1 MKKVNIPKL
10 SYPLSAGLTVA
21 ADTVVVTNSARHV
34 TAIAMAVVLVLIL
47 EYLYSMNRWRVEVAY
62 KVALCSGLFSQ
73 KTRFSFQASDC
84 CIFKTLQRYICY
96 WKCDRLMNAK
106 SALTALLLTAMLFS
120 SPVVVADESEDI
132 PTNAQ
137 NTGIHD
143 SLVAALVHAD
153 LVTALQ
159 GEGPFTVFA
168 PTDDAFAAAGIDLTT
183 FDTEEENATLV
194 DILTYHVY
202 SGSVEAAQVTDG
214 MTATMLNGDDATFT
228 VTNESVMIGDATV
241 TMADVMASNGIIHVI
256 DKVLMPPADLVD
268 IPTVA
273 QGTGIH
279 DSLVAAVI
287 QAELLSTLQ
296 GEGPFTVFAPT
307 DDAFTAAGVDLAAL
321 DNDEGKAALTNILLY
336 HVVSGAVPSS
346 AVTDGLVAAAVNGD
360 DLTFTVGDGVMVND
374 ANVILADVMAS
385 NGIIHVIDKVL
396 IPPVPVT
403 EADGDIC
410 YNMYTHTLAA
420 GASFDECMA
429 YAYYVDYE
437 MNGQTFTGCY
447 NLETHTLTTV
457 SQEECEAYM
466 WTPAMDIA
474 MTAQATTIHNSL
486 VAALAQAELVTTLQ
500 GDGPFTVF
508 APTDD
513 AFADAGIDL
522 AALDNEEGKALLTD
536 ILLYHVVSGEVPSS
550 AVTDGLVA
558 GAVNGDDLT
567 FTTGDGVMVNDAN
580 VVLSD
585 VPASNGVIHVIDKV
599 LMPPTEVDT
608 SECDVIIG
616 IDDTGL
622 AYDKPYVE
630 VDVGATVCWIW
641 NDESMAHNVAQI
653 AMEGDT
659 SRYMSGVYS
668 GESMKS
674 VDFRYTFDVD
684 QTFNYI
690 CEPHA
695 TSGMAGQIVV
705 GEGSIVE
712 PEEESNNTPGFSAG
726 IAALAVIGALMI
738 AGRRLR

>member
-1 MKKVNIPKL
+1 MTFN
-10 SYPLSAGLTVA
+10 
-21 ADTVVVTNSARHV
+21 DC
-34 TAIAMAVVLVLIL
+34 IL
-47 EYLYSMNRWRVEVAY
+47 
-62 KVALCSGLFSQ
+62 KP
-73 KTRFSFQASDC
+73 
-84 CIFKTLQRYICY
+84 LQRYICSTI
-96 WKCDRLMNAK
+96 RARAMNARL
-106 SALTALLLTAMLFS
+106 ALVAVITTAMLLAP
-120 SPVVVADESEDI
+120 PVVIADDTQDI

-137 NTGIHD
+137 NTGVHD
-143 SLVAALVHAD
+143 SLVAALAHAG
-153 LVTALQ
+153 LVEALQ
-159 GEGPFTVFA
+159 GQGPFTVFA

-183 FDTEEENATLV
+183 FDTDEENATLV

-202 SGSVEAAQVTDG
+202 AGSVEAAQVTDG

-296 GEGPFTVFAPT
+296 GDGPFTVFAPT

-321 DNDEGKAALTNILLY
+321 DNEEGKAALTDILLY

-346 AVTDGLVAAAVNGD
+346 AVTDGMVAAAVNGD
-360 DLTFTVGDGVMVND
+360 DLTFTVGEGVMVND
-374 ANVILADVMAS
+374 ANVILADVAAS

-396 IPPVPVT
+396 MPPVPIT

-410 YNMYTHTLAA
+410 YNMYTHTIAA
-420 GASFDECMA
+420 GASFDECMS

-447 NLETHTLTTV
+447 NLATHTLTTV

-466 WTPAMDIA
+466 WTPAVDIL
-474 MTAQATTIHNSL
+474 MTAEATTIHNSL
-486 VAALAQAELVTTLQ
+486 VAALTQAELAATLQ

-513 AFADAGIDL
+513 AFAAAGIDL
-522 AALDNEEGKALLTD
+522 AALNNEEGKALLTD

-567 FTTGDGVMVNDAN
+567 FSVGEGVMVNDAN
-580 VVLSD
+580 VVLAD

-599 LMPPTEVDT
+599 LMPPAEVDT

-630 VDVGATVCWIW
+630 VEVGATVCWIW

-653 AMEGDT
+653 AVEGDT
-659 SRYMSGVYS
+659 TRYMSGVYS

-690 CEPHA
+690 CVPHA

>member
-1 MKKVNIPKL
+1 MN
-10 SYPLSAGLTVA
+10 
-21 ADTVVVTNSARHV
+21 ARL
-34 TAIAMAVVLVLIL
+34 AL
-47 EYLYSMNRWRVEVAY
+47 
-62 KVALCSGLFSQ
+62 VAL
-73 KTRFSFQASDC
+73 
-84 CIFKTLQRYICY
+84 
-96 WKCDRLMNAK
+96 
-106 SALTALLLTAMLFS
+106 LTTAMLLAP
-120 SPVVVADESEDI
+120 PVVIADDTQDI

-137 NTGIHD
+137 NTGVHD
-143 SLVAALVHAD
+143 SLVAALAHAG
-153 LVTALQ
+153 LVEALQ
-159 GEGPFTVFA
+159 GQGPFTVFA
-168 PTDDAFAAAGIDLTT
+168 PTDVAFAAAGIDLTT
-183 FDTEEENATLV
+183 FDTDEENATLV
-194 DILTYHVY
+194 DILNYHVY
-202 SGSVEAAQVTDG
+202 AGSVEAAQVTDG

-296 GEGPFTVFAPT
+296 GDGPFTVFAPT

-321 DNDEGKAALTNILLY
+321 DNEEGKAALTDILLYHVISGAVPSSAVTDGMVAAAVNGDDLTFTVGEGVMVNDANVILADVAASNGIIHVIDKVLIPPVPVTEANGDICYNSFTNTIAAGASFDECMSYAYYVDYEMNGQTFTGCYNLATHTLTTVSQEECEAYIWTPAMDIAMTAQSTTILNSLVAALAQAELVATVQGDGPFTVFAPTDDAFDEAGIDLTALDNEEGKALLTDILLY

-360 DLTFTVGDGVMVND
+360 DLTFYVG
-374 ANVILADVMAS
+374 
-385 NGIIHVIDKVL
+385 
-396 IPPVPVT
+396 
-403 EADGDIC
+403 E
-410 YNMYTHTLAA
+410 
-420 GASFDECMA
+420 
-429 YAYYVDYE
+429 
-437 MNGQTFTGCY
+437 
-447 NLETHTLTTV
+447 
-457 SQEECEAYM
+457 
-466 WTPAMDIA
+466 
-474 MTAQATTIHNSL
+474 
-486 VAALAQAELVTTLQ
+486 
-500 GDGPFTVF
+500 
-508 APTDD
+508 
-513 AFADAGIDL
+513 
-522 AALDNEEGKALLTD
+522 
-536 ILLYHVVSGEVPSS
+536 
-550 AVTDGLVA
+550 
-558 GAVNGDDLT
+558 
-567 FTTGDGVMVNDAN
+567 GVMVNDAN
-580 VVLSD
+580 VVLAD

-599 LMPPTEVDT
+599 LIPPAEVDT

-630 VDVGATVCWIW
+630 VEVGATVCWIW

-653 AMEGDT
+653 ALEGDT
-659 SRYMSGVYS
+659 TRYMSGVYS

-690 CEPHA
+690 CVPHA

>member
-1 MKKVNIPKL
+1 
-10 SYPLSAGLTVA
+10 
-21 ADTVVVTNSARHV
+21 
-34 TAIAMAVVLVLIL
+34 
-47 EYLYSMNRWRVEVAY
+47 
-62 KVALCSGLFSQ
+62 
-73 KTRFSFQASDC
+73 
-84 CIFKTLQRYICY
+84 
-96 WKCDRLMNAK
+96 MNAK
-106 SALTALLLTAMLFS
+106 SALTALLLTAMLFA
-120 SPVVVADESEDI
+120 SPVVVADDTEDI

-159 GEGPFTVFA
+159 GDGPFTVFA

-183 FDTEEENATLV
+183 FDTDEENATLV

-202 SGSVEAAQVTDG
+202 AGSVEVAEVTDG

-307 DDAFTAAGVDLAAL
+307 DDAFAAAGVDLAAL

-336 HVVSGAVPSS
+336 HVVSGTVPSS

-410 YNMYTHTLAA
+410 YNMYTHTIAA

-429 YAYYVDYE
+429 YAYYEDYE

-447 NLETHTLTTV
+447 NLATHTFTMV
-457 SQEECEAYM
+457 SQAECEAYM
-466 WTPAMDIA
+466 WTPAVDIA

-486 VAALAQAELVTTLQ
+486 VAALAQAELVSTLQ

-513 AFADAGIDL
+513 AFTEAGIDL
-522 AALDNEEGKALLTD
+522 TTLDNEEGKALLTD
-536 ILLYHVVSGEVPSS
+536 ILLYHVISGAVPSS

-558 GAVNGDDLT
+558 AAVNGDDLT
-567 FTTGDGVMVNDAN
+567 FSVGEDVMVNDAN
-580 VVLSD
+580 VVLAD

-599 LMPPTEVDT
+599 LMPPAEVDT

>member
-1 MKKVNIPKL
+1 MKIIVFSGN
-10 SYPLSAGLTVA
+10 YSAIYAKSRRAG
-21 ADTVVVTNSARHV
+21 
-34 TAIAMAVVLVLIL
+34 
-47 EYLYSMNRWRVEVAY
+47 
-62 KVALCSGLFSQ
+62 F
-73 KTRFSFQASDC
+73 
-84 CIFKTLQRYICY
+84 
-96 WKCDRLMNAK
+96 MNAK
-106 SALTALLLTAMLFS
+106 LAPIALLLTAMLFA
-120 SPVVVADESEDI
+120 SPVVVADDTEDI

-159 GEGPFTVFA
+159 GDGPFTVFA

-183 FDTEEENATLV
+183 FDTDEENATLV

-202 SGSVEAAQVTDG
+202 AGSVEAAEVTDG

-307 DDAFTAAGVDLAAL
+307 DDAFAAAGVDLAAL

-336 HVVSGAVPSS
+336 HVVSGTVPSS

-410 YNMYTHTLAA
+410 YNMYTHTIAA

-429 YAYYVDYE
+429 YAYYEDYE

-447 NLETHTLTTV
+447 NLATHTFTMV
-457 SQEECEAYM
+457 SQAECEAYM
-466 WTPAMDIA
+466 WTPAVDIA

-486 VAALAQAELVTTLQ
+486 VAALAQAELVSTLQ

-513 AFADAGIDL
+513 AFTEAGIDL
-522 AALDNEEGKALLTD
+522 TALDNEEGKALLTD
-536 ILLYHVVSGEVPSS
+536 ILLYHVISGAVPSS

-558 GAVNGDDLT
+558 AAVNGDDLT
-567 FTTGDGVMVNDAN
+567 FSVGEDVMVNDAN
-580 VVLSD
+580 VVLAD

-599 LMPPTEVDT
+599 LMPPAEVDT
-608 SECDVIIG
+608 SDCDVIIG
-616 IDDTGL
+616 IDETGL

-653 AMEGDT
+653 AKEGDT
-659 SRYMSGVYS
+659 TRYMSGVYS
-668 GESMKS
+668 GESMTT
-674 VDFRYTFDVD
+674 VDYRHTFDID

-738 AGRRLR
+738 AGRRMR

>member
-1 MKKVNIPKL
+1 MKIIVFSGN
-10 SYPLSAGLTVA
+10 YSAIYAKSRRAG
-21 ADTVVVTNSARHV
+21 
-34 TAIAMAVVLVLIL
+34 
-47 EYLYSMNRWRVEVAY
+47 
-62 KVALCSGLFSQ
+62 F
-73 KTRFSFQASDC
+73 
-84 CIFKTLQRYICY
+84 
-96 WKCDRLMNAK
+96 MNAK
-106 SALTALLLTAMLFS
+106 LAPIALLLTAMLFA
-120 SPVVVADESEDI
+120 SPVVVADDTEDI

-159 GEGPFTVFA
+159 GDGPFTVFA

-183 FDTEEENATLV
+183 FDTDEENATLV

-202 SGSVEAAQVTDG
+202 AGSVEAAEVTDG

-307 DDAFTAAGVDLAAL
+307 DDAFAAAGVDLAAL

-336 HVVSGAVPSS
+336 HVVSGTVPSS

-410 YNMYTHTLAA
+410 YNMYTHTIAA

-429 YAYYVDYE
+429 YAYYEDYE

-447 NLETHTLTTV
+447 NLATHTFTMV
-457 SQEECEAYM
+457 SQAECEAYM
-466 WTPAMDIA
+466 WTPAVDIA

-486 VAALAQAELVTTLQ
+486 VAALAQAELVSTLQ

-513 AFADAGIDL
+513 AFTEAGIDL
-522 AALDNEEGKALLTD
+522 TTLDNEEGKALLTD
-536 ILLYHVVSGEVPSS
+536 ILLYHVISGAVPSS

-558 GAVNGDDLT
+558 AAVNGDDLT
-567 FTTGDGVMVNDAN
+567 FSVGEDVMVNDAN
-580 VVLSD
+580 VVLAD

-599 LMPPTEVDT
+599 LMPPAEVDT
-608 SECDVIIG
+608 SDCDVIIG
-616 IDDTGL
+616 IDETGL

-653 AMEGDT
+653 AKEGDT
-659 SRYMSGVYS
+659 TRYMSGVYS
-668 GESMKS
+668 GESMTT
-674 VDFRYTFDVD
+674 VDYRHTFDID

-738 AGRRLR
+738 AGRRMR